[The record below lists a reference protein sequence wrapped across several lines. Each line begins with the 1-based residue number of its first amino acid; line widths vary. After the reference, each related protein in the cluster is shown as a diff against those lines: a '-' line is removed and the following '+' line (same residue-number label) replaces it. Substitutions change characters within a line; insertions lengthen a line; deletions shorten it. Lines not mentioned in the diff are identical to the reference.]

1 MDDKRDAQTL
11 GGREI
16 VESLDREF
24 ARLHAQSCAV
34 IEKTPVDILYAIP
47 VRAKLSFSNSG
58 LDGIVSVGESVLR
71 CAAVIEQTFG
81 GITSNLWDDPFEWTL
96 PEYLSTPG
104 RVNEHLA
111 EVEETR
117 KRAFS
122 SFADD
127 ACLLK
132 RVAVPSGETRP
143 LIDLLLE
150 TLLRAADYQARAQF
164 ALNNLSAVQYEG
176 QRSESS
182 L

>member
-1 MDDKRDAQTL
+1 MEDKRNAQTL

-24 ARLHAQSCAV
+24 ARLYAQSCAV
-34 IEKTPVDILYAIP
+34 IEKTPVDTLYAVP
-47 VRAKLSFSNSG
+47 VPAELGHSG
-58 LDGIVSVGESVLR
+58 PGADPISSVGENVLR
-71 CAAVIEQTFG
+71 CAAAVEQTFG

-96 PEYLSTPG
+96 PEYLSTPD
-104 RVNEHLA
+104 RVNEHLR

-122 SFADD
+122 SFTDD

-164 ALNNLSAVQYEG
+164 ALNSLSG
-176 QRSESS
+176 ISS
-182 L
+182 PGFII